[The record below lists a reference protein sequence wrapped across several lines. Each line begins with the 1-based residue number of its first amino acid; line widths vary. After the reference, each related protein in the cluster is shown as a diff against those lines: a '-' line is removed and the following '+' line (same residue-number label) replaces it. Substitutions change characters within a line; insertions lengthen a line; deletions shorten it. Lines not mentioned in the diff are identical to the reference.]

1 MGLDWHLY
9 LAVGIFISVI
19 LAIAFD
25 LLPMVVAS
33 LLGTAILYLSG
44 TVDSVAHSAART
56 AADPVLSLLIGG
68 MVVTRSLAPTGVFEW
83 ATEKLMRFFEGQGWR
98 LLVGIFLLTSVVS
111 SVLPNEIAIVL
122 LAPIIVEAAQRFK
135 IDIVPLLLL
144 AVFAANTAGLLTLVG
159 DPATYIAGNS
169 INETFA
175 GYMHRMSTG
184 GFLAAA
190 TVFALLPVVF
200 REIWQKHLTTEATE
214 TENINGSA
222 AKIKRPIVLAL
233 LLLIMGLMVVFFVI
247 GDSLPTP
254 IAPQLSCLAFGTL
267 ALTVVHL
274 TKLDNV
280 DDVIHDVDW
289 ETIVFLASVFI
300 LVQALECSGAIH
312 LLAITMAQ
320 VLGKSVVFAN
330 MTILAG
336 VGLFSGFVPNAPLV
350 ATMVPVVKGY
360 VVHAGHITPEVLAR
374 GADALPNE
382 VLAFF
387 CSMLLGA
394 TLGGNLTLLGAA
406 GNIVACG
413 ICARNGSRVTFL
425 RFLRYGAPVTVCQL
439 LVSGLFVWIRFL
451 LH

>member
-9 LAVGIFISVI
+9 LAVGVFIGVI
-19 LAIAFD
+19 IAIAFD

-44 TVDSVAHSAART
+44 TVDSAAHSAART

-68 MVVTRSLAPTGVFEW
+68 MVVTRSLAPTGVFDW

-98 LLVGIFLLTSVVS
+98 LLVGILLLTGAVS
-111 SVLPNEIAIVL
+111 CVLPNEIAIVL

-135 IDIVPLLLL
+135 VDIVPLLLL

-159 DPATYIAGNS
+159 DPATYIAGTS
-169 INETFA
+169 INETFV
-175 GYMHRMSTG
+175 GFLHRMSTG
-184 GFLAAA
+184 GLLAMA
-190 TVFALLPVVF
+190 TLLALLPVVF
-200 REIWQKHLTTEATE
+200 REIWQKHLVAESTE
-214 TENINGSA
+214 TEKINGSA
-222 AKIKRPIVLAL
+222 VKIKRPVVLAL
-233 LLLIMGLMVVFFVI
+233 LLSIMGLMVLFFVI

-274 TKLDNV
+274 SKLDSV

-312 LLAITMAQ
+312 LVAVTLAQ
-320 VLGKSVVFAN
+320 VLGKNAVLAN
-330 MTILAG
+330 MTILASVG
-336 VGLFSGFVPNAPLV
+336 VFSGFVPNAPLM

-360 VVHAGHITPEVLAR
+360 VVHAGLTTPEVLAH
-374 GADALPNE
+374 GAAALPND
-382 VLAFF
+382 VLSFF
-387 CSMLLGA
+387 CTMLLGV

-406 GNIVACG
+406 ANIVACG

-425 RFLRYGAPVTVCQL
+425 RFLRYGVPVTLCQL
-439 LVSGLFVWIRFL
+439 FVSGVFVFTRFL